1 MPDQRALLLGRL
13 ASAIDGVADVA
24 SRLGAPAPATETKA
38 PVAPKPPLES
48 VGRPWTL
55 AAAMEPIATPTLERG
70 VPAGATFLG
79 STHAA
84 PPPPPEHHRSTKP
97 LAIFGLSIVAIILL
111 SVGALHFLSG
121 GAAVQTPSRST
132 TQILLTGVRPLASV
146 PAAGGTVPATQV
158 SFPAKTSVVD
168 IEVNSGGP
176 VGQAPVHIVV
186 TVGQPAQ
193 TIIENDYVLSQ
204 SGATVIPLTAVGG
217 TFATGDYTVT
227 ITYRGALLGSTAF
240 AVR

>member
-24 SRLGAPAPATETKA
+24 SRLGPPATETKA
-38 PVAPKPPLES
+38 PASPKPPPES

-70 VPAGATFLG
+70 VPAGPTLMG
-79 STHAA
+79 STQVA
-84 PPPPPEHHRSTKP
+84 PPPPPEHHRSAKP
-97 LAIFGLSIVAIILL
+97 LAIFGSSIIAVILL
-111 SVGALHFLSG
+111 SLVAVHFLSG
-121 GAAVQTPSRST
+121 GSAVQTPSRST
-132 TQILLTGVRPLASV
+132 TQILLTGVRPLASA

-158 SFPAKTSVVD
+158 SFPARTSVVD

-176 VGQAPVHIVV
+176 AGQAPVHIVV
-186 TVGQPAQ
+186 TVGQPAH
-193 TIIENDYVLSQ
+193 TIIQNDYVLSQ
-204 SGATVIPLTAVGG
+204 SGATVIPLTAAGG
-217 TFATGDYTVT
+217 AFATGEYTVT
-227 ITYRGALLGSTAF
+227 ITYKGALLGSTAF

>member
-24 SRLGAPAPATETKA
+24 SRLGPAAETKA
-38 PVAPKPPLES
+38 PVAPKPPLEA

-55 AAAMEPIATPTLERG
+55 AAAMEPIATPVLERG
-70 VPAGATFLG
+70 ATTDATFLG

-84 PPPPPEHHRSTKP
+84 PPPPPEHHRSRTP
-97 LAIFGLSIVAIILL
+97 LIVVGSSIIGLLLVSLVA
-111 SVGALHFLSG
+111 VHFLSN

-176 VGQAPVHIVV
+176 AGQAPVHIVV
-186 TVGQPAQ
+186 TVGQPAH
-193 TIIENDYVLSQ
+193 TIIQHDYVLSQ
-204 SGATVIPLTAVGG
+204 SGATVIPLTVVGG
-217 TFATGDYTVT
+217 TFATGEYTVT
-227 ITYRGALLGSTAF
+227 ISYKGALLGSTAF

>member
-1 MPDQRALLLGRL
+1 
-13 ASAIDGVADVA
+13 
-24 SRLGAPAPATETKA
+24 
-38 PVAPKPPLES
+38 
-48 VGRPWTL
+48 
-55 AAAMEPIATPTLERG
+55 MEPIATPILERG

-84 PPPPPEHHRSTKP
+84 PPPPEHHRFRKP
-97 LAIFGLSIVAIILL
+97 LAIVGSGIVALILI
-111 SVGALHFLSG
+111 SVVAVHFLSG
-121 GAAVQTPSRST
+121 GAVVQTPSRST
-132 TQILLTGVRPLASV
+132 TQIQLTGVRPLASE

-176 VGQAPVHIVV
+176 AGQAPVHIVV
-186 TVGQPAQ
+186 SVGQPAH
-193 TIIENDYVLSQ
+193 TIIQNDYVLSQ
-204 SGATVIPLTAVGG
+204 SGATVIPLTAAGG

-227 ITYRGALLGSTAF
+227 ITYKGALIGSTAF

>member
-24 SRLGAPAPATETKA
+24 SRLGAPAPAAETKA

-111 SVGALHFLSG
+111 SLGALHFR
-121 GAAVQTPSRST
+121 ARST
-132 TQILLTGVRPLASV
+132 S
-146 PAAGGTVPATQV
+146 
-158 SFPAKTSVVD
+158 
-168 IEVNSGGP
+168 
-176 VGQAPVHIVV
+176 
-186 TVGQPAQ
+186 
-193 TIIENDYVLSQ
+193 
-204 SGATVIPLTAVGG
+204 
-217 TFATGDYTVT
+217 
-227 ITYRGALLGSTAF
+227 
-240 AVR
+240 